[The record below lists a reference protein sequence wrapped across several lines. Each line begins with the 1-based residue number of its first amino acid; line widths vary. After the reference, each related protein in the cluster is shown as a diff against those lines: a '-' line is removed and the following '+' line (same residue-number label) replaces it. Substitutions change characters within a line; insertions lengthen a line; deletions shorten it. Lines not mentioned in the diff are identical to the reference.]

1 MLVKNRSG
9 KSCICNECIALCEE
23 IILDHIRDKK
33 LGEKDSFHLDEQL
46 VAMVP
51 KEIALRYK
59 VVPVWFENN
68 FLAVAGVDSERKH
81 EIIKLLKV
89 GRKYLKVGFLLYPYE
104 SVVLNTLKKYYGFP
118 KSKKNVIKK

>member
-1 MLVKNRSG
+1 
-9 KSCICNECIALCEE
+9 
-23 IILDHIRDKK
+23 
-33 LGEKDSFHLDEQL
+33 
-46 VAMVP
+46 MVP